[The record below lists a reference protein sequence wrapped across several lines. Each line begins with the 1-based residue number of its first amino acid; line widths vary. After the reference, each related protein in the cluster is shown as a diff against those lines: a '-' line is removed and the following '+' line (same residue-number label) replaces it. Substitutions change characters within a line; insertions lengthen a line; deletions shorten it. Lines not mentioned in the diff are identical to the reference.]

1 LSTRKVEKI
10 GKVAGFG
17 LNSRKSLRKAKPS
30 FGYFRALWALSG
42 IAGTFV
48 TLLDNIFQIFIV
60 VKDFFPALG
69 TAASIYP
76 TDR

>member
-42 IAGTFV
+42 IAEENGRKKEERRNNF
-48 TLLDNIFQIFIV
+48 NFFGKKKEEENRQFQMV
-60 VKDFFPALG
+60 
-69 TAASIYP
+69 
-76 TDR
+76 R